1 MTRKDYKLIVSHLAV
16 ILQSTGM
23 RDSIMVKGAI
33 EDFCQDLKED
43 NSRFDKEKF
52 LAVLGY

>member
-16 ILQSTGM
+16 ILQSTGNKN
-23 RDSIMVKGAI
+23 SIMVKGAV
-33 EDFCQDLKED
+33 EDFCQDLKQD
-43 NSRFDKEKF
+43 NPRFDKEKF